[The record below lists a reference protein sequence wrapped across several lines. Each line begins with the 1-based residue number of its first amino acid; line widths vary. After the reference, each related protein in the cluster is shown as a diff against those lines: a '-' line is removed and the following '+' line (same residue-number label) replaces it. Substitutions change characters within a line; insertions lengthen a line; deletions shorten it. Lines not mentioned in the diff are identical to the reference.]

1 MTWPSWL
8 ISIGLVLMKLWQFIR
23 GGKGYRVTFEARP
36 EAAIEAERRNI
47 TELLD
52 RVQEIQDAIDALS
65 IRIAFEKSDGR
76 DTTGLDKQRD
86 ELLAKRRK
94 ARLKYDHQLRH
105 SAAGGRH
112 GAA

>member
-1 MTWPSWL
+1 MNLGIWATITAIL
-8 ISIGLVLMKLWQFIR
+8 LKLWSVFR
-23 GGKGYRVTFEARP
+23 GGQGTRITLEARP
-36 EAAIEAERRNI
+36 EAAIEAERKALS
-47 TELLD
+47 ELLD
-52 RVQEIQDAIDALS
+52 RIQEIQDAIDALS

-86 ELLAKRRK
+86 ELLFKRHR
-94 ARLKYDHQLRH
+94 ARLKYDNTLRH